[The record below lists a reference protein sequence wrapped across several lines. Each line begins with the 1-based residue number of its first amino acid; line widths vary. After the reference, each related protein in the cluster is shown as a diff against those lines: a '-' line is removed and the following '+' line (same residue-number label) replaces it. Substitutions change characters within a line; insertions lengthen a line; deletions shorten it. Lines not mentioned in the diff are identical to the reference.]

1 MGGIL
6 PLGVIINKDNPKPF
20 EFCNTK
26 YLDSDGIDRLNQIYS
41 EVVTAYYS
49 VFPELLVQSK
59 VEYPILSMVGYD
71 TETGVL
77 KDIGADNK
85 YIDLSQFRVVAGSVN
100 GEEVSVQAYVYGK
113 RIPEDIF
120 FAIYDKDLN
129 LYYSSKQYLAVY
141 TEFKCAFVF
150 DSKTKEMKLYHEDIE
165 DAIPDIDSN
174 ITIGN
179 IWTGT
184 EQWKAITDKKDT
196 GLYAFND
203 TLLITSDFKSK
214 EYVIPKEYKNI
225 YIHPYSALESI
236 VLHKDIEI
244 LVGHLNHGTTGNT
257 RIKKVFMSRESSEKL
272 LCHVIHLL
280 LYRQVGLI
288 AGRLG
293 SMYKKEE
300 YVEYLAYCREN
311 NELLIQ
317 DKLKD
322 VEITVY

>member
-1 MGGIL
+1 MSGIL
-6 PLGVIINKDNPKPF
+6 PLGVIIDKSNPIR
-20 EFCNTK
+20 
-26 YLDSDGIDRLNQIYS
+26 YVGSS
-41 EVVTAYYS
+41 VTGYTVY
-49 VFPELLVQSK
+49 
-59 VEYPILSMVGYD
+59 SMVGYD
-71 TETGVL
+71 TEL
-77 KDIGADNK
+77 CIFRDIGSSND
-85 YIDLSQFRVVAGSVN
+85 GSWRTSYGDISKLKVSVTTLN

-113 RIPEDIF
+113 RIPEDIL

-129 LYYSSKQYLAVY
+129 LYYSSKRYLAVY

-225 YIHPYSALESI
+225 YIHTYSAVESI

-244 LVGHLNHGTTGNT
+244 LVGRLNYGTTGST
-257 RIKKVFMSRESSEKL
+257 RVKKVFMSKDSSEQL
-272 LCHVIHLL
+272 LCHVIHLI
-280 LYRQVGLI
+280 LYRQGGFI
-288 AGRLG
+288 GGSLG
-293 SMYKKEE
+293 SMYEKKE
-300 YVEYLAYCREN
+300 YAKYLKYCRRN
-311 NELLIQ
+311 NELFIN
-317 DKLKD
+317 DKIKD
-322 VEITVY
+322 VEIIVY

>member
-6 PLGVIINKDNPKPF
+6 PIGVIIDKSNPIR
-20 EFCNTK
+20 
-26 YLDSDGIDRLNQIYS
+26 YVGSS
-41 EVVTAYYS
+41 VTGYTVY
-49 VFPELLVQSK
+49 
-59 VEYPILSMVGYD
+59 SMVGYD
-71 TETGVL
+71 TELCVFR
-77 KDIGADNK
+77 DIGSLND
-85 YIDLSQFRVVAGSVN
+85 GSWRTSYDDISKLKVSVTTLN

-113 RIPEDIF
+113 RIQEDIF

-129 LYYSSKQYLAVY
+129 LYYSSKRYLAVY

-150 DSKTKEMKLYHEDIE
+150 DAKTKEMKLYNEDIE
-165 DAIPDIDSN
+165 DSIPDIDSN

-203 TLLITSDFKSK
+203 TLLITSDFMGK
-214 EYVIPKEYKNI
+214 EYIVPKEYKNI

-280 LYRQVGLI
+280 LYKQRGFI
-288 AGRLG
+288 GGSLG
-293 SMYKKEE
+293 SMYINKEYGKYIE
-300 YVEYLAYCREN
+300 YCRRNDE
-311 NELLIQ
+311 IFIK
-317 DKLKD
+317 DKLND

>member
-1 MGGIL
+1 MSGIL
-6 PLGVIINKDNPKPF
+6 PVGVIIDKSNPIR
-20 EFCNTK
+20 
-26 YLDSDGIDRLNQIYS
+26 YVGSS
-41 EVVTAYYS
+41 VTGYTVY
-49 VFPELLVQSK
+49 
-59 VEYPILSMVGYD
+59 SMVGYD
-71 TETGVL
+71 TELCVFR
-77 KDIGADNK
+77 DIGSLND
-85 YIDLSQFRVVAGSVN
+85 GSWRTSYGDISKLKVSVTTIN

-113 RIPEDIF
+113 RIPEDIL

-129 LYYSSKQYLAVY
+129 LYYSSKRYLVVY

-165 DAIPDIDSN
+165 DVIPDIDSN

-225 YIHPYSALESI
+225 YIHPYSSLESI

-272 LCHVIHLL
+272 LCNTSITLQTKRS
-280 LYRQVGLI
+280 YRW
-288 AGRLG
+288 
-293 SMYKKEE
+293 
-300 YVEYLAYCREN
+300 
-311 NELLIQ
+311 
-317 DKLKD
+317 
-322 VEITVY
+322 